1 MKGQIQN
8 RKEVILVSGYRKK
21 FKTAFHNEN
30 VDLRDYEK
38 EIVDTIEKIAPG
50 KHPKVF
56 KDYYSTDDLTQS
68 EAVKIGRE
76 LASFDDLKKL
86 GRTITTF
93 RLFEGKLY
101 SSEDSNVPVKKYVV
115 KNKKQNEKIE
125 GGHA

>member
-1 MKGQIQN
+1 M
-8 RKEVILVSGYRKK
+8 SGYRKK

-38 EIVDTIEKIAPG
+38 EIVDTIERIAPG

-56 KDYYSTDDLTQS
+56 KDYYSTDDLSQA

-76 LASFDDLKKL
+76 LARFDDLKKL

-101 SSEDSNVPVKKYVV
+101 SSEDSNVPIKKYVV
-115 KNKKQNEKIE
+115 KSRKKNKKAE
-125 GGHA
+125 GGNA